1 MPLILLISF
10 IFFIPNLVSANTS
23 AEIEL
28 SNGSVV
34 EVSFVEKRNGYRYE
48 VLFENGHQSFYEQSG
63 AQGFGGVSQ
72 ELTDKEMNL
81 AREAIDKYE
90 VEYGSPA
97 SDENSTILDIIIGV
111 LFILTGLLGAIFP
124 HTAWYLEIG
133 WKLKDAEPSD
143 LAIFANR
150 AGGIV
155 VSIIGIFILF

>member
-1 MPLILLISF
+1 MPLIVLISF
-10 IFFIPNLVSANTS
+10 IFFTPNLVSANTS

-34 EVSFVEKRNGYRYE
+34 EVSFIEKRNGYRYE
-48 VLFENGHQSFYEQSG
+48 VVFENGHQSFYEQSG
-63 AQGFGGVSQ
+63 AQGFGGGSQ

-111 LFILTGLLGAIFP
+111 LFILTGGVVFP
-124 HTAWYLEIG
+124 YIAWYLEIG
-133 WKLKDAEPSD
+133 WKLKDAKPSD

-155 VSIIGIFILF
+155 VSIIGLFILF